1 MADEEIRQR
10 AVYQPNKQLG
20 MYFGTEDD
28 LSLAD
33 KIAALPESERDRV
46 IDGLDMETF
55 VYNRDVW
62 LRPSQL
68 TAVNSTQKLTVCLA
82 GRGWGKT
89 RVLSEAIQKYAMEHP
104 GHILIILGRTT
115 SDVRDVLILG
125 DSGIMSIAH
134 PDERPLY
141 KPQIRRLIWKNGAQ
155 AMLFSAER
163 PDSLRGAQAHFAACD
178 EIAAYR
184 NNPGS
189 GLANA
194 FDQVRIATRLP
205 TENGINQI
213 VVATTPKRTPIV
225 LNILKEAED
234 HPEQV
239 LIVRGSTFANRHLS
253 KDYQE
258 TVTNLYAGTTLGKQE
273 LEGEL
278 LVDVEG
284 ALLQQSTL
292 DLHRTAQF
300 SPESNPDF
308 WKTLPNRAIGVD
320 PSVSANPNDEC
331 GIVVVGATGER
342 KMHLRHGYVLEDASV
357 LGPPEVWAK
366 RAIEMARKYRAPII
380 AESNQ
385 GGEMVRMIIK
395 GYDERVP
402 VLLVHAKLS
411 KFQRAEPVAAMY
423 QRGRMHHCGESTDFE
438 MLESQWTGW
447 APGQGLASPDRMD
460 SCVDRNTMILM
471 ADGTEKPIY
480 RVKVGD
486 YVHTRW
492 GAKRV
497 LDSRMTDP
505 AAPVQALRSGDRI
518 LWATANHPVWS
529 QTRNEFVRMDA
540 MVQGHDTILT
550 CVPNQTTTS
559 TTSNY
564 QKTSSRDQSGPV
576 SEVWNL
582 EVEDAHE
589 YFANGILT
597 HNCVH
602 AATALMVKEPKG
614 LGRQIEI
621 AANVTGRRLET
632 VLDHDPFTGVTTHAR
647 HGTASLTDEQI
658 RDRLRI
664 ATDIAEEDLEPHED
678 DANAN
683 AQLRKANR
691 PSRIP
696 LSTSGGTRTSMSSRL
711 YGPPNRFVR

>member
-1 MADEEIRQR
+1 MADEEVRQR

-460 SCVDRNTMILM
+460 SCV
-471 ADGTEKPIY
+471 
-480 RVKVGD
+480 
-486 YVHTRW
+486 
-492 GAKRV
+492 
-497 LDSRMTDP
+497 
-505 AAPVQALRSGDRI
+505 
-518 LWATANHPVWS
+518 
-529 QTRNEFVRMDA
+529 
-540 MVQGHDTILT
+540 
-550 CVPNQTTTS
+550 
-559 TTSNY
+559 
-564 QKTSSRDQSGPV
+564 
-576 SEVWNL
+576 
-582 EVEDAHE
+582 
-589 YFANGILT
+589 
-597 HNCVH
+597 H

-678 DANAN
+678 DANVN